1 MNETNIIF
9 LVTSFSARCAIK
21 PIFIDF
27 YRLRNV
33 FNRLKTRFS
42 QFQKKHPHIV
52 YIYFRDYSKS
62 GKMKV
67 RKIRKIRKIR
77 KKFSG
82 FSGFWIFFSGFRIFF
97 SDFFFISILPYMI
110 SYINRKK
117 YISKIVN
124 IKLR

>member
-42 QFQKKHPHIV
+42 QFQKKHPHILIPREKPSFIDKLNKNWDK
-52 YIYFRDYSKS
+52 YLEIWDKQDPNIAGSQNYREKQEL
-62 GKMKV
+62 
-67 RKIRKIRKIR
+67 KI
-77 KKFSG
+77 
-82 FSGFWIFFSGFRIFF
+82 
-97 SDFFFISILPYMI
+97 ILD
-110 SYINRKK
+110 ST
-117 YISKIVN
+117 
-124 IKLR
+124 LELG

>member
-42 QFQKKHPHIV
+42 QFQKKHPHIILSIV
-52 YIYFRDYSKS
+52 KNFEFY
-62 GKMKV
+62 
-67 RKIRKIRKIR
+67 
-77 KKFSG
+77 
-82 FSGFWIFFSGFRIFF
+82 RIFVKLYGSF
-97 SDFFFISILPYMI
+97 NLINLSISNP
-110 SYINRKK
+110 
-117 YISKIVN
+117 KIVVHTCKFN
-124 IKLR
+124 VIFSVGLKFYLKGLFKVLKRGLGVS